1 MLLGKVI
8 GTVVATKK
16 EPAIEG
22 LKLLLVKA
30 TDAEGNPHGALV
42 VAADAVGAGVGEIV
56 LYAAGS
62 SARQTIQ
69 TKDRPVD
76 HVVMAIVDQV
86 EIDGELRYDKT
97 AS

>member
-1 MLLGKVI
+1 MILGKVI

-16 EPAIEG
+16 DPEIEG
-22 LKLLLVKA
+22 FKLLVVQA
-30 TDAEGNPHGALV
+30 ADVAGNPSGSIV

-62 SARQTIQ
+62 SARQTVQ
-69 TKDRPVD
+69 TKDRPID

-86 EIDGELRYDKT
+86 EVDGELRYRKD
-97 AS
+97 A

>member
-1 MLLGKVI
+1 VLLGRVV

-16 EPAIEG
+16 DPELEG
-22 LKLLLVKA
+22 LKLLLIQGTDVDGKA
-30 TDAEGNPHGALV
+30 SGGV
-42 VAADAVGAGVGEIV
+42 IVAADAVGAGVGELV
-56 LYAAGS
+56 LFAAGS

-86 EIDGELRYDKT
+86 EVGGEIRYDKGR
-97 AS
+97 

>member
-16 EPAIEG
+16 DPELEG
-22 LKLLLVKA
+22 LKLLVVKNA
-30 TDAEGNPHGALV
+30 DLSGNASGGIV
-42 VAADAVGAGVGEIV
+42 VAADAVGAGVGELV

-62 SARQTIQ
+62 SARQTVQ

-76 HVVMAIVDQV
+76 HVVMAVVDLV
-86 EIDGELRYDKT
+86 EVEGSILFSKDR
-97 AS
+97 

>member
-16 EPAIEG
+16 DPELEG
-22 LKLLLVKA
+22 LKLLLVKGSDLDG
-30 TDAEGNPHGALV
+30 TPKGPIV
-42 VAADAVGAGVGEIV
+42 VAADAVGAGVGELI

-62 SARQTIQ
+62 SARQTVV

-86 EIDGELRYDKT
+86 EVDGTVLFNKD
-97 AS
+97 A